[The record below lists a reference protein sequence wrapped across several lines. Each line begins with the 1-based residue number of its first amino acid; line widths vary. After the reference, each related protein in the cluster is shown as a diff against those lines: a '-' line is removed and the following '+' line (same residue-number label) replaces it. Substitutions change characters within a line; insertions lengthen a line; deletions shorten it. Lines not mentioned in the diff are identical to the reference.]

1 MALAGIGIA
10 IGLLFGGSA
19 LTLEEAERIAI
30 EQAFVV
36 RTARSNVE
44 KAVQQRNQAA
54 GGLGPRLDLN
64 GTYTRFDERQT
75 LFEGSDTQP
84 PVRNP
89 IDSTVLRLTVSY
101 PIDITGVLR
110 RGVRAADL
118 NTRATEEAL
127 FGEVNF
133 VKNLVRD
140 AYFEILRANQSLVVQ
155 SEALESAKD
164 RLEKAK
170 QRLDAGAISRFDVL
184 RFETEVSR
192 AEAAVIAAKNRV
204 RTAKHSLNNLMGRAI
219 ETEFEVT
226 EPSKAVLPEAPPDV
240 FVEAALRSRPEV
252 RSADTLVQAYEQVL
266 KTQAAGSLP
275 SLSIGAAHTY
285 TVDPGFGA
293 RENQTVATA
302 TLNFN
307 IFDSGITKAKVAAAK
322 QDLEQARIRR
332 DQVRLATSLEVR
344 QALVRAENA
353 RQTLEVAQKTVD
365 QQRETLRVAQLR
377 FDVGEG
383 ILLDVTDAQVELT
396 RAQET
401 VISAKTELLSAY
413 AALQRAVGVDDLAKA
428 LDGEQK

>member
-10 IGLLFGGSA
+10 IGMLFGGAA

-155 SEALESAKD
+155 SEALESAKE

-275 SLSIGAAHTY
+275 SLSISAAHTY